1 TARTQTR
8 PRQTKRGAEM
18 FRALAHRNF
27 RLFWTGAFLSNAG
40 TWMQSVAQAWLVL
53 QLTNSGTWLGVDNFM
68 ATSPGLILTLVGG
81 VIADLVDRKRL
92 LIYTQAVAGLA
103 ALVLTVLIVTGAV
116 RIWSVLALTFVTG
129 CCWAVSSPS
138 YMALT
143 VDLVEREDLANAIAL
158 NSTQFQLARVIGP
171 VAAALTIR
179 AFGLS
184 GCFLANGLSYAA
196 IVAALSQVRF
206 ERPGRTQGAATG
218 ETEAAGTAA
227 NRAAVNDTTA
237 NYTTADGSA
246 AGEAETVEAEAVA
259 TAADAASAKAEVE
272 ARRVGGPASLGAGRA
287 LTDRRA
293 MWSDLV
299 EGFRYVRGR
308 PRVGTLLLCSA
319 VVSLFGT
326 PYIVLAP
333 LFARNVY
340 GWGETGLSLMMGTA
354 GAGALIGALTLAY
367 LGDFRRKGWFVLA
380 SSFSGGTCIVGFA
393 LVPQATLALPLFFAV
408 GFSMVSFFAVG
419 NTLMQQLVTD
429 EMRGRVMSM
438 WILTFIGTMP
448 FGSFLSGAAA
458 DRYGPRPTLAAC
470 GLVIVLFVLTMALR
484 NPRLREI

>member
-1 TARTQTR
+1 MATARTENRPAQT
-8 PRQTKRGAEM
+8 TRGAGM
-18 FRALAHRNF
+18 FRALAHRNY
-27 RLFWTGAFLSNAG
+27 RLFWAGAFLSNAG

-81 VIADLVDRKRL
+81 VMADLVDRKRL
-92 LIYTQAVAGLA
+92 LIYTQVVAGLS
-103 ALVLTVLIVTGAV
+103 ALVLTVLIVTGLV
-116 RIWSVLALTFVTG
+116 SIWSVLALSFVTG

-143 VDLVEREDLANAIAL
+143 VDLVAREDLANAIAL

-171 VAAALTIR
+171 VLAAVTMR

-196 IVAALSQVRF
+196 IVAALSRVNY
-206 ERPGRTQGAATG
+206 ERPA
-218 ETEAAGTAA
+218 
-227 NRAAVNDTTA
+227 RAR
-237 NYTTADGSA
+237 
-246 AGEAETVEAEAVA
+246 AGEAEAVEAEAGEAV
-259 TAADAASAKAEVE
+259 TDEAEVE
-272 ARRVGGPASLGAGRA
+272 AARVGGPAARGAGRA

-293 MWSDLV
+293 MWRDLV

-319 VVSLFGT
+319 VLSLFGT
-326 PYIVLAP
+326 PYLVLAP

-354 GAGALIGALTLAY
+354 GAGALAGALTITF

-380 SSFSGGTCIVGFA
+380 SSFSAGACIVGFA
-393 LVPQATLALPLFFAV
+393 LMPRASEALPFFFAV
-408 GFSMVSFFAVG
+408 GFSVVSFFAVA
-419 NTLMQQLVTD
+419 NTLVQMLVSD

-470 GLVIVLFVLTMALR
+470 GLVILLFVLTMALR

>member
-1 TARTQTR
+1 MATARTETRTAQTTR
-8 PRQTKRGAEM
+8 AAVM

-27 RLFWTGAFLSNAG
+27 RLFWAGAFLSNAG

-92 LIYTQAVAGLA
+92 LIYTQAVAGLS
-103 ALVLTVLIVTGAV
+103 ALVLTALIVTGLV
-116 RIWSVLALTFVTG
+116 SIWSVLALSFVTG

-143 VDLVEREDLANAIAL
+143 VDLVAREDLANAIAL

-171 VAAALTIR
+171 VLAAVTMR

-184 GCFLANGLSYAA
+184 GCFLANGLSYVA
-196 IVAALSQVRF
+196 IVAALSRVNY
-206 ERPGRTQGAATG
+206 ERPA
-218 ETEAAGTAA
+218 
-227 NRAAVNDTTA
+227 RAR
-237 NYTTADGSA
+237 
-246 AGEAETVEAEAVA
+246 AGEAEAVGAEAGEAV
-259 TAADAASAKAEVE
+259 TDEAEVE
-272 ARRVGGPASLGAGRA
+272 AGRVGGPAARGAGRA

-293 MWSDLV
+293 MWRDLV

-319 VVSLFGT
+319 VLSLFGT
-326 PYIVLAP
+326 PYLVLAP

-354 GAGALIGALTLAY
+354 GAGALAGALTVTY
-367 LGDFRRKGWFVLA
+367 LGDFRRKGWFVLG
-380 SSFSGGTCIVGFA
+380 SSFSGGACIVGFA
-393 LVPQATLALPLFFAV
+393 LMPHASAALPFFFAV
-408 GFSMVSFFAVG
+408 GFSVVSFFAVAS
-419 NTLMQQLVTD
+419 TLVQQLVSD

-458 DRYGPRPTLAAC
+458 DRYGPRPTLATC
-470 GLVIVLFVLTMALR
+470 GLVILLFVLTMALR

>member
-1 TARTQTR
+1 
-8 PRQTKRGAEM
+8 M

-92 LIYTQAVAGLA
+92 LIYTQVVAGLS
-103 ALVLTVLIVTGAV
+103 ALVLTALIVTGLV
-116 RIWSVLALTFVTG
+116 SIWSVLALTFVTG

-206 ERPGRTQGAATG
+206 ERPGRARGAATG
-218 ETEAAGTAA
+218 ETEAAGTAGGGT
-227 NRAAVNDTTA
+227 AANDTR
-237 NYTTADGSA
+237 ADETA
-246 AGEAETVEAEAVA
+246 AGEAETGAAEAGE
-259 TAADAASAKAEVE
+259 TGADAASAKAEVE

-293 MWSDLV
+293 MWRDLV

-319 VVSLFGT
+319 VLSLFGT
-326 PYIVLAP
+326 PYLVLAP

-354 GAGALIGALTLAY
+354 GAGAFAGALTITY

-380 SSFSGGTCIVGFA
+380 SSFSGGACIVGFA
-393 LVPQATLALPLFFAV
+393 LMPHASAGLPFFFAI
-408 GFSMVSFFAVG
+408 GFSVVSFFAVAS
-419 NTLMQQLVTD
+419 TLVQQLVSD

-458 DRYGPRPTLAAC
+458 DRYGPRPTLASC